1 MLGKSVFYKNT
12 SANNWYCEPNR
23 LFQNINN
30 GNPVIVGE
38 NPPMAEVVNKYGVGA
53 VAKTD
58 GSDQQAIVAAIQQV
72 LDNYDTIKANI
83 EAHKSQ
89 FLWDSQEGVIKEIVE
104 KYLG

>member
-1 MLGKSVFYKNT
+1 MII
-12 SANNWYCEPNR
+12 A
-23 LFQNINN
+23 
-30 GNPVIVGE
+30 
-38 NPPMAEVVNKYGVGA
+38 
-53 VAKTD
+53 AKTD

>member
-1 MLGKSVFYKNT
+1 MESI
-12 SANNWYCEPNR
+12 SAVLAMPG
-23 LFQNINN
+23 L
-30 GNPVIVGE
+30 
-38 NPPMAEVVNKYGVGA
+38 KGA
-53 VAKTD
+53 
-58 GSDQQAIVAAIQQV
+58 AAIQQV

>member
-1 MLGKSVFYKNT
+1 M
-12 SANNWYCEPNR
+12 
-23 LFQNINN
+23 I
-30 GNPVIVGE
+30 I
-38 NPPMAEVVNKYGVGA
+38 